1 MICPVDSGPLTALCV
16 KTGPIHSHG
25 FRTPTGKA
33 SFFEEPT
40 VLLSYLAPRTRLSQI
55 CRPDDLNRGAVVGNA
70 ARVEPSRGDKKVDL
84 RPVCFETT
92 GLDRIN
98 AHVPVKF
105 TQFIAKCNR
114 IPKTQRKPRCVLGR
128 HKDVIAPGACQ
139 RIFVAQHNAVE
150 LPAATGSKMELPC
163 WDTFL
168 WELQRAELPFSI
180 WLRNLSA
187 SSRRPPSAAGTTS
200 HSLR

>member
-1 MICPVDSGPLTALCV
+1 MPLV
-16 KTGPIHSHG
+16 S
-25 FRTPTGKA
+25 
-33 SFFEEPT
+33 S
-40 VLLSYLAPRTRLSQI
+40 
-55 CRPDDLNRGAVVGNA
+55 RPG
-70 ARVEPSRGDKKVDL
+70 GDKKVDL

-168 WELQRAELPFSI
+168 WELQRAELSFSI
-180 WLRNLSA
+180 WREELIGQQPASAQRSGYYEPLSPISAFYRPLDVPAIDAVALLRHPPLVLQLRKH
-187 SSRRPPSAAGTTS
+187 SSRR
-200 HSLR
+200 